1 LISWFT
7 DAKERNKRWILRTVV
22 SMDRTVDSYQIALE
36 DEIGRWIG
44 FVKALRSDDRQA
56 FEALL
61 DACRNYVS
69 AGSKAVQPLIFES
82 MAFSILLFQQKK
94 IEHISSTL
102 KLIEKTLP

>member
-1 LISWFT
+1 
-7 DAKERNKRWILRTVV
+7 
-22 SMDRTVDSYQIALE
+22 MDRTVDSYQIAWE

-44 FVKALRSDDRQA
+44 FAKALRSDDRQA

-69 AGSKAVQPLIFES
+69 AGSKAVQLLIFEP